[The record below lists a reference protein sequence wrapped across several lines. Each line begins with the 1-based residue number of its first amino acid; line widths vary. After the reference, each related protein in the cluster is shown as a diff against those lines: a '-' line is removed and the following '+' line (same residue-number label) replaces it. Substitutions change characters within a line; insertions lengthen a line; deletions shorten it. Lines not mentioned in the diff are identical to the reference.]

1 MHHNKSVLITDGVHP
16 VLFKHLESAGYH
28 CEYRPEIHTNEV
40 NQIIAEY
47 TGIIINSKITVDKVM
62 LDKAVRLK
70 FIGRLGSGLEI
81 IDLSYAAEKGVAVY
95 NSPEGNRNAVA
106 EHALGML
113 LALANNFLQA
123 DAQVRQKVWQREANR
138 GFEIM
143 GQTVGII
150 GFGHTGST
158 FATKLAGMGV
168 RVLAYDKYKLRYT
181 NHHPYVEE
189 TDMETIFRE
198 ADIISLHLPL
208 TAETRH
214 LVNLD
219 FIKKFAKKIIIINT
233 SRGKVVKIT
242 DLIAGLESGKVRG
255 ACLDVFENEKPQTLN
270 ENENDVYEKLYK
282 FDNVILT
289 PHVAGWTAE
298 SKRRLAEV
306 LAEKIISSGE
316 YASSE

>member
-1 MHHNKSVLITDGVHP
+1 VHHNSRVLITDGVHP
-16 VLFKHLESAGYH
+16 TLFKHLESVGFI

-47 TGIIINSKITVDKVM
+47 TGIIINSKITVDKMM

-70 FIGRLGSGLEI
+70 FVGRLGSGLEI
-81 IDLSYAAEKGVAVY
+81 IDLGYAREKGVAVY

-113 LALANNFLQA
+113 LALANNFRKA

-138 GFEIM
+138 GFELM

-158 FATKLAGMGV
+158 FATKLGGMGV

-208 TAETRH
+208 TTETQH

-219 FIKKFAKKIIIINT
+219 FIEKFTKKIILLNT
-233 SRGKVVKIT
+233 SRGKIVKT
-242 DLIAGLESGKVRG
+242 EDLIVGLESGKVRG
-255 ACLDVFENEKPQTLN
+255 ACLDVFENEKPQTFSEIEQKL
-270 ENENDVYEKLYK
+270 YEKLYE

-289 PHVAGWTAE
+289 PHVAGWTVE
-298 SKRRLAEV
+298 SKERLAKV
-306 LAEKIISSGE
+306 LVEKIVLGFGLGE
-316 YASSE
+316 L

>member
-1 MHHNKSVLITDGVHP
+1 VHHSKRVLITDDVHP
-16 VLFKHLESAGYH
+16 TLFKHLESVGYH

-70 FIGRLGSGLEI
+70 FVGRLGSGLEI
-81 IDLSYAAEKGVAVY
+81 IDLNYAKQKGVAVY
-95 NSPEGNRNAVA
+95 NSPEGNCNAVA

-113 LALANNFLQA
+113 LALANNFLRA
-123 DAQVRQKVWQREANR
+123 DAQVRQKVWQRELNR

-208 TAETRH
+208 TEETQH

-219 FIKKFAKKIIIINT
+219 FIKKFTKKIIIINT
-233 SRGKVVKIT
+233 SRGRVVKT
-242 DLIAGLESGKVRG
+242 VDLIEGLQSEQVRG
-255 ACLDVFENEKPQTLN
+255 ACLDVFENEKPHTFKAD
-270 ENENDVYEKLYK
+270 ENNVYEKLYR

-289 PHVAGWTAE
+289 PHVAGWTVE
-298 SKRRLAEV
+298 SKKRLAEI
-306 LAEKIISSGE
+306 LIEKILSSQ
-316 YASSE
+316 

>member
-1 MHHNKSVLITDGVHP
+1 VHHSKRVLITDDVHP
-16 VLFKHLESAGYH
+16 ALFKYLESVGYH

-47 TGIIINSKITVDKVM
+47 TGIIINSKITVDKLM
-62 LDKAVRLK
+62 LDKAVQLK

-81 IDLSYAAEKGVAVY
+81 IDLNYAAEKGVAVY

-123 DAQVRQKVWQREANR
+123 
-138 GFEIM
+138 
-143 GQTVGII
+143 GQTLGII

-158 FATKLAGMGV
+158 FATKLAGMGM
-168 RVLAYDKYKLRYT
+168 RVIAYDKYKLRYT

-189 TDMETIFRE
+189 KDMETIFRE

-208 TAETRH
+208 TEETHH
-214 LVNLD
+214 LVDLD
-219 FIKKFAKKIIIINT
+219 FIEKFTKKIIIINT
-233 SRGKVVKIT
+233 SRGKVVNT
-242 DLIAGLESGKVRG
+242 QDLIAALESGKVRG
-255 ACLDVFENEKPQTLN
+255 ACLDVFENEKPHTFNAL
-270 ENENDVYEKLYK
+270 ENNVYKKLYE

-289 PHVAGWTAE
+289 PHVAGWTVE
-298 SKRRLAEV
+298 SKKRLAEV
-306 LAEKIISSGE
+306 LIEKIMMGSEDLSSK
-316 YASSE
+316 